1 FWTYDTFAAVWGSP
15 FVVDG
20 KVFLGDEDGDVVVL
34 RAGKELE
41 VLGEY
46 NLGASVY
53 CTPVV
58 KDGVLYILTRNRI
71 WAFQEGA
78 QSDPL

>member
-1 FWTYDTFAAVWGSP
+1 M
-15 FVVDG
+15 VDG

-34 RAGKELE
+34 RAGREMELI
-41 VLGEY
+41 GEY
-46 NLGASVY
+46 NLGAAVY
-53 CTPVV
+53 CTPVT

-78 QSDPL
+78 QSEPF